1 MISND
6 ASDRVP
12 QFRPASIPES
22 QTLEVPDS
30 ERPENWNYQPS
41 GARKF
46 VFLVPLTTHDR
57 ASMFS
62 AMKSESWKKC
72 GTCLR
77 RRPVAEFAISSR
89 RSRDG
94 LANVCMA
101 CVRFLKAVRTGQFDE
116 QHAPGGPVDTALSNH
131 GYQWWDYRPRGALA
145 RVRVLRGPD
154 GRSVDVSVALAQI
167 EAALGA
173 PAGCWRP
180 AGRRQVC
187 RRSCC
192 TRRHRP

>member
-1 MISND
+1 MTY
-6 ASDRVP
+6 RVAP
-12 QFRPASIPES
+12 FRSMTWTDTGVTDSRSTKLRKPGKARLPTFGSPELRS
-22 QTLEVPDS
+22 FE
-30 ERPENWNYQPS
+30 
-41 GARKF
+41 
-46 VFLVPLTTHDR
+46 VPLTVHDR

-101 CVRFLKAVRTGQFDE
+101 CVRFLKAVRAGQFDE
-116 QHAPGGPVDTALSNH
+116 QDAPGGPVDTALSDR

-154 GRSVDVSVALAQI
+154 GRPVDVSVALAQI